1 MQKTLSPGPA
11 GNAAG
16 AATAGRLFGGP
27 DLVATMNGPGPLE
40 QQGRLMMNSDG
51 MNNEPKNRSAEGLWW
66 KRFFYNVTGADL
78 DYEVGPN
85 WFASVMGTG
94 IIANAAASL
103 PLFADRLSAFAL
115 VVWCLAS
122 SMLIGL
128 VLASAFFLFHRQ
140 NAWARHLRDPMM
152 AQFYGAP
159 PMAMLTVA
167 GGALLV
173 GHQLVGREL
182 ALDIAWTL
190 WFIGTI
196 TGLCSAVIIPYR
208 LFTVFKVRPDSAFG
222 GWLMPV
228 VPPMVSASIGAMLVP
243 YAPAGVPRQTLF
255 YLCYA
260 QFGLSLMAA
269 MIIIAMIWSRLAH
282 HGTSGTSRVP
292 TLWIVLGPLGQS
304 MTAAGI
310 LGTVAQGAL
319 PANMAFG
326 FELFAVFYSV
336 PVFGF
341 VLLWTCL
348 AILLTLRAHYR
359 NMKFALT
366 YWAFTFP
373 VGTCVTGT
381 AQLAHHTGLPLFA
394 WASVLFY
401 AGLLVAWLVAAFG
414 TTRGMITGHLF
425 RPPIATA
432 SPIVSVKE

>member
-1 MQKTLSPGPA
+1 
-11 GNAAG
+11 
-16 AATAGRLFGGP
+16 
-27 DLVATMNGPGPLE
+27 
-40 QQGRLMMNSDG
+40 
-51 MNNEPKNRSAEGLWW
+51 MNNNLKNTTVKGFWW
-66 KRFFYNVTGADL
+66 KRFFYNVTGADY

-103 PLFADRLSAFAL
+103 PLFSDHLSEFAL

-128 VLASAFFLFHRQ
+128 VLATTFFLFRKK
-140 NAWARHLRDPMM
+140 NAWARHFRDPMM

-159 PMAMLTVA
+159 PMAALTVA

-173 GHQLVGREL
+173 GHNLVGQEL
-182 ALDIAWTL
+182 ALEIAWSL
-190 WFIGTI
+190 WLIGTI
-196 TGLCSAVIIPYR
+196 TGFCSAVIIPYR
-208 LFTVFKVRPDSAFG
+208 LFTVFSVRPDSAFG

-228 VPPMVSASIGAMLVP
+228 VPPMVSATIGAMLVP
-243 YAPAGVPRQTLF
+243 YTPAGVPRQTLF
-255 YLCYA
+255 YLCFS
-260 QFGLSLMAA
+260 QFGLSLLAA
-269 MIIIAMIWSRLAH
+269 LIIISMIWSRLAH

-310 LGTVAQGAL
+310 LGTVAKRAV
-319 PANMAFG
+319 PAEIASG

-336 PVFGF
+336 PIFGF
-341 VLLWTCL
+341 VILWTCF
-348 AILLTLRAHYR
+348 AILLTVRASQR

-394 WASVLFY
+394 WASVSFY
-401 AGLLVAWLVAAFG
+401 IGLLAAWGVAAFG

-425 RPPIATA
+425 RPPAATT
-432 SPIVSVKE
+432 SPIISVKESENM

>member
-1 MQKTLSPGPA
+1 
-11 GNAAG
+11 
-16 AATAGRLFGGP
+16 
-27 DLVATMNGPGPLE
+27 MNDE
-40 QQGRLMMNSDG
+40 R
-51 MNNEPKNRSAEGLWW
+51 KNRDAKGLWW
-66 KRFFYNVTGADL
+66 KRFFYNVTGADY

-85 WFASVMGTG
+85 WYASVMGTG

-103 PLFADRLSAFAL
+103 PLFSRHLDEFAL

-122 SMLIGL
+122 SMLLGL
-128 VLASAFFLFHRQ
+128 LLATSVFLFRRK
-140 NAWARHLRDPMM
+140 NVWVRHFRDPMM

-159 PMAMLTVA
+159 PMAALTVA

-173 GHQLVGREL
+173 GHNLVGWDL
-182 ALDIAWTL
+182 ALDIAWSL
-190 WFIGTI
+190 WLVGTI
-196 TGLCSAVIIPYR
+196 TGFCSAVIIPYR
-208 LFTVFKVRPDSAFG
+208 LFTIFKVRPDSAFG

-228 VPPMVSASIGAMLVP
+228 VPPMVSATIGAMLVP
-243 YAPAGVPRQTLF
+243 YTPVGVPRQTLF
-255 YLCYA
+255 YLCFS
-260 QFGLSLMAA
+260 QFGLSLLAA
-269 MIIIAMIWSRLAH
+269 LIIIAMIWSRLAH

-310 LGTVAQGAL
+310 LGTVAKGAL
-319 PANMAFG
+319 PADLARG

-336 PVFGF
+336 PIFGF
-341 VLLWTCL
+341 VILWTCF
-348 AILLTLRAHYR
+348 AILLTLRAHHR

-394 WASVLFY
+394 WASVSFY
-401 AGLLVAWLVAAFG
+401 IGLLAAWVLAAFG

-425 RPPIATA
+425 RPPAAAT
-432 SPIVSVKE
+432 SPIISVKEYDNR